1 MSTRKVVLCAD
12 DYAMSAG
19 VSRAVL
25 ELADRGRISATS
37 AMTNVDDW
45 PIHARD
51 LRGFDGRLGI
61 GLHLTL
67 TWGAPLA
74 AMPVFAPTGRFPD
87 LGAVLRTSLA
97 GRLPTDE
104 IETEIARQWRAFM
117 EAFGR
122 EPDFVDGHQHV
133 HVLPGIRAALLR
145 VLARRSDQRRVWLR
159 DPRDRPGSVLG
170 RPSAAKALL
179 VGALATGLRA
189 QVGRAG
195 LATNRG
201 FSGFSDF
208 RPDRDL
214 GQAFERYLTGLGERP
229 LVMCH
234 PGHVEADDDLDG
246 VTEARRRE
254 FDYLGSPAFGDLLR
268 RQGLELATPPLG

>member
-19 VSRAVL
+19 VSRAIL

-37 AMTNVDDW
+37 AMTNANGW
-45 PIHARD
+45 PVHARD

-74 AMPVFAPTGRFPD
+74 AMPGFAPSGRFPD
-87 LGAVLRTSLA
+87 LGAVLKGSMT
-97 GRLPTDE
+97 GRSPSEE
-104 IETEIARQWRAFM
+104 IEAEIVRQWSAFV

-122 EPDFVDGHQHV
+122 EPDFIDGHQHV

-145 VLARRSDQRRVWLR
+145 ILARRTSKQPIWLR
-159 DPRDRPGSVLG
+159 DPGDRLRSVLG
-170 RPSAAKALL
+170 RVSAAKALL
-179 VGALATGLRA
+179 VGALATGIA
-189 QVGRAG
+189 GQASRAG
-195 LATNRG
+195 LVTNRG

-208 RPDRDL
+208 RPDQDL
-214 GQAFERYLTGLGERP
+214 GRSFASYLSELGARP

-234 PGHVEADDDLDG
+234 PGHLEVGEQLDG
-246 VTEARRRE
+246 VADARRRE
-254 FDYLGSPAFGDLLR
+254 FDYLGSSAFSDLLR
-268 RQGLELATPPLG
+268 RKGLELAPTPLG

>member
-12 DYAMSAG
+12 DYAMSTG
-19 VSRAVL
+19 VSRAIL
-25 ELADRGRISATS
+25 DLADRGRISATS
-37 AMTNVDDW
+37 AMTNVDGW
-45 PIHARD
+45 MIHARD

-67 TWGAPLA
+67 TWGAPLGA
-74 AMPVFAPTGRFPD
+74 LPGFAPSGRFPD
-87 LGAVLRTSLA
+87 LGAVLRTSLS
-97 GRLPTDE
+97 GQLPTDE
-104 IETEIARQWRAFM
+104 IEAEIARQWGAFV

-145 VLARRSDQRRVWLR
+145 VLARRNGRQPVWLR
-159 DPRDRPGSVLG
+159 DPGDRLSSVLG
-170 RPSAAKALL
+170 RASAAKALL

-189 QVGRAG
+189 QAGRAG
-195 LATNRG
+195 IATNRG

-208 RPDRDL
+208 RPDQDL
-214 GQAFERYLTGLGERP
+214 GRAFEGYVTGLGGRP

-234 PGHVEADDDLDG
+234 PGDVDARDTLDG

-268 RQGLELATPPLG
+268 RQRLELTPTPLW